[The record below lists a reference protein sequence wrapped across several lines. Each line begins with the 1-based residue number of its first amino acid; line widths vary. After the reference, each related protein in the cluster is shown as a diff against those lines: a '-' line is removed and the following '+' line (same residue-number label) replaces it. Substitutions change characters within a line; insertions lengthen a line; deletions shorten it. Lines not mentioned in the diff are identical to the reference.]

1 VEIRGTKKMKKG
13 PLLSRQTGA
22 TAVEF
27 AVILL
32 LLLVLIFGVIE
43 FGLFLFNR
51 QVINNAVREAA
62 RAGIVVRIPR
72 LSDAEIDTIG
82 RNFCEQYLVTFGSG
96 SLDIPLPLLREDPGG
111 NPLGLDSDG
120 NPILGHFGDVLTVR
134 ATYPYD
140 WLFLSNLGIGSK
152 TIQSISRMRME

>member
-1 VEIRGTKKMKKG
+1 MQFKKMKINS
-13 PLLSRQTGA
+13 LLSRQSGA

-27 AVILL
+27 AVVLP
-32 LLLVLIFGVIE
+32 LLLVLIFGIIE

-72 LSDAEIDTIG
+72 LSDAEIDTIA
-82 RNFCEQYLVTFGSG
+82 RNFCEQRLVTFGSG
-96 SLDIPLPLLREDPGG
+96 SLDIPLPLLRTDQSG
-111 NPLGLDSDG
+111 NPLGMDSNG
-120 NPILGHFGDVLTVR
+120 NPVLGHFGDVLTVR

-140 WLFLSNLGIGSK
+140 WLFLSILGIGPRN
-152 TIQSISRMRME
+152 IQAISRMRME